1 MPESE
6 NNTSKPDGRR
16 LRSDRSRQLII
27 ESMLELIKQGNLVPT
42 AQQVADHANVGI
54 RSVFRHFEDMESI
67 FETASEL
74 CHREYRGLFI
84 GGDRSGT
91 MQERILHATECHAD
105 AYETISNMILS
116 GAARRWNSEVLQ
128 KSYLDYQRQLRR
140 DLNEWL
146 PELVSLSES
155 KRQAVDSIA
164 SFEIWHR
171 LRKIQGL
178 DKAESIEIIVE
189 MLEALIDR

>member
-1 MPESE
+1 MSESK
-6 NNTSKPDGRR
+6 NSPSKPDGRR

-42 AQQVADHANVGI
+42 AQQVANHAHVGI

-67 FETASEL
+67 FETANEL

-91 MQERILHATECHAD
+91 MQERILHATECHGD
-105 AYETISNMILS
+105 AYETVSNMFLS

-128 KSYLDYQRQLRR
+128 KSYLDYQYQLRR
-140 DLNEWL
+140 DLDEWL
-146 PELVSLSES
+146 PELVSLSEN
-155 KRQAVDSIA
+155 KRQAVDGIA
-164 SFEIWHR
+164 SFEMWHR
-171 LRKIQGL
+171 LRIIQRLG
-178 DKAESIEIIVE
+178 KTESIEIIVE
-189 MLEALIDR
+189 MLEALIAS